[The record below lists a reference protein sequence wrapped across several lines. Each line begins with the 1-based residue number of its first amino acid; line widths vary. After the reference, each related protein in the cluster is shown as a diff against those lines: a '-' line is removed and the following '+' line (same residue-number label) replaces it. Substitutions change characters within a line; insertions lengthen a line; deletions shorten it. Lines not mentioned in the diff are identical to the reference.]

1 MTCKNKAVT
10 GSTSK
15 FRMVQ
20 EITTTKQ
27 NKTDNMKSK
36 FNLIATSFL
45 FITCIAW
52 QLTSFAQS
60 GSLDLTFD
68 TDGKVTTA
76 IGSGSDVGNE
86 VAIQSDGK
94 IVVAG
99 YSDNGNDLDFAVIRY
114 NSNGSL
120 DTGFGSNG
128 KVTTDIAND
137 DDYGNSV
144 AIQADGKI
152 VVAGY
157 GRISSNND
165 IVVVRYNTDG
175 TLDLSFDSD
184 GVVTTP
190 IGNSSDYAFAV
201 AIQPDGKIVVA
212 GSSAAFV
219 VVRYNTD
226 GSLDNTFDQDG
237 KATVAIGNSSEALS
251 IAMQPDG
258 KIVLA
263 GYSSASGVINF
274 AVARYHTDGI
284 LDQSFDS
291 DGIATTDFDGF
302 NDYAYGVAI
311 QGDGKI
317 VAAGISYDSLD
328 SDFALVRYE
337 TDGSLDLSFDTDGM
351 VTTDVASYIES
362 ARSMVI
368 QSDNKIVVSGLS
380 TIGTTSFY
388 VLVRYDTNG
397 ILDNAFDADG
407 IVTTTIGGSCEGQSI
422 ALQSDGK
429 IVVAGYAL
437 IAGNLDFAV
446 ARYNNINITGVNTI
460 SNRAAGI
467 RIYPNPFSKQ
477 TTLQSDRIFNNA
489 SVTVFNFLGQPVNEV
504 TNIHGEMFTLYRND
518 LAAGAYFIRI
528 MEDNEVVAVDK
539 LVITEYMMNR

>member
-1 MTCKNKAVT
+1 M
-10 GSTSK
+10 
-15 FRMVQ
+15 Q
-20 EITTTKQ
+20 KQ
-27 NKTDNMKSK
+27 RIIGNTLKYTAIPVKETIKENKTDNMKSK
-36 FNLIATSFL
+36 FNLIAASFL

-76 IGSGSDVGNE
+76 IGSGSDVGNG

-99 YSDNGNDLDFAVIRY
+99 YSDNGSDLDFAVIRY

-175 TLDLSFDSD
+175 TLDVSFDTD
-184 GVVTTP
+184 GKVTTP
-190 IGNSSDYAFAV
+190 IGTSSDYAFAV
-201 AIQPDGKIVVA
+201 TIQTDGKIVVA

-226 GSLDNTFDQDG
+226 GSLDSNFDFDG
-237 KATVAIGNSSEALS
+237 IVTSAIGNSSEGLS
-251 IAMQPDG
+251 IALQLNGKIVVAGYRSLNAVVDAAVVRYNTDGSLDLTFDSDGIVTTDISGFIDRVYSVGVQPDG
-258 KIVLA
+258 KIVVA
-263 GYSSASGVINF
+263 GISLDSLNSNF
-274 AVARYHTDGI
+274 LVMRYDTNGTLDPTFDTDGI
-284 LDQSFDS
+284 VTIDVASYNESARSL
-291 DGIATTDFDGF
+291 
-302 NDYAYGVAI
+302 AI
-311 QGDGKI
+311 QSDGKI
-317 VAAGISYDSLD
+317 V
-328 SDFALVRYE
+328 
-337 TDGSLDLSFDTDGM
+337 
-351 VTTDVASYIES
+351 VT
-362 ARSMVI
+362 
-368 QSDNKIVVSGLS
+368 GLS
-380 TIGTTSFY
+380 TIGTTSFV
-388 VLVRYDTNG
+388 VLLRYQTNG
-397 ILDNAFDADG
+397 SLDNTFDADG
-407 IVTTTIGGSCEGQSI
+407 IVTTTIGGSCKGQSI

-477 TTLQSDRIFNNA
+477 TTLQSNRIFNDA
-489 SVTVFNFLGQPVNEV
+489 SLTVFNFLGQPVNEV

-518 LAAGAYFIRI
+518 LPAGVYFIRI
-528 MEDNEVVAVDK
+528 MEDNEVVAIDK
-539 LVITEYMMNR
+539 LVITDYMMNR

>member
-1 MTCKNKAVT
+1 M
-10 GSTSK
+10 
-15 FRMVQ
+15 Q
-20 EITTTKQ
+20 KQ
-27 NKTDNMKSK
+27 RIIGNTLKYTAIPVKETIKENKTDNMKSK
-36 FNLIATSFL
+36 FKLIAASFL

-68 TDGKVTTA
+68 TDGTVTTA
-76 IGSGSDVGNE
+76 IGSGSDVGNG

-99 YSDNGNDLDFAVIRY
+99 YSGNGNDLDFAVIRY

-184 GVVTTP
+184 GKVTTP
-190 IGNSSDYAFAV
+190 IGTSSDYAFAV
-201 AIQPDGKIVVA
+201 TIQTDGKIVVA

-226 GSLDNTFDQDG
+226 GSLDSNFDFDG
-237 KATVAIGNSSEALS
+237 IVTSAIGNSSEGLS
-251 IAMQPDG
+251 IALQLNGKIVVAGYRSLNAVVDAAVVRYNTDGSLDLTFDSDGIVTTDISGFIDRVYSVGVQPDG
-258 KIVLA
+258 KIVVA
-263 GYSSASGVINF
+263 GISLDSLNSNF
-274 AVARYHTDGI
+274 LVMRYDTNGTLDPTFDTDGI
-284 LDQSFDS
+284 VTIDVASYNESARSL
-291 DGIATTDFDGF
+291 
-302 NDYAYGVAI
+302 AI
-311 QGDGKI
+311 QSDGKI
-317 VAAGISYDSLD
+317 V
-328 SDFALVRYE
+328 
-337 TDGSLDLSFDTDGM
+337 
-351 VTTDVASYIES
+351 VT
-362 ARSMVI
+362 
-368 QSDNKIVVSGLS
+368 GLS
-380 TIGTTSFY
+380 TIGTTSFV
-388 VLVRYDTNG
+388 VLLRYQTNG
-397 ILDNAFDADG
+397 SLDNTFDADG
-407 IVTTTIGGSCEGQSI
+407 IVTTTIGGSCKGQSI

-477 TTLQSDRIFNNA
+477 TTLQSNRIFNDA
-489 SVTVFNFLGQPVNEV
+489 SLTVFNFLGQPVNEV

-518 LAAGAYFIRI
+518 LPAGVYFIRI
-528 MEDNEVVAVDK
+528 MEDNEVVAIDK
-539 LVITEYMMNR
+539 LVITDYMMNR

>member
-1 MTCKNKAVT
+1 
-10 GSTSK
+10 
-15 FRMVQ
+15 
-20 EITTTKQ
+20 
-27 NKTDNMKSK
+27 MKSK
-36 FNLIATSFL
+36 FNLIAASFL

-76 IGSGSDVGNE
+76 IGSGSDVGNG

-99 YSDNGNDLDFAVIRY
+99 YSDNGSDLDFAVIRY

-175 TLDLSFDSD
+175 TLDVSFDTD
-184 GVVTTP
+184 GKVTTP
-190 IGNSSDYAFAV
+190 IGNSSDYGFAI

-226 GSLDNTFDQDG
+226 GSLDSNFDFDG
-237 KATVAIGNSSEALS
+237 IVTSAIGNSSEGLS
-251 IAMQPDG
+251 IALQLNGKIVVAGYRSLNAVVDAAVVRYNTDGSLDLTFDSDGIVTTDISGFIDRVYSVGVQPDG
-258 KIVLA
+258 KIVVA
-263 GYSSASGVINF
+263 GISLDSLNSNF
-274 AVARYHTDGI
+274 LVMRYDTNGTLDPTFDTDGI
-284 LDQSFDS
+284 VTIDVASYNESARSL
-291 DGIATTDFDGF
+291 
-302 NDYAYGVAI
+302 AI
-311 QGDGKI
+311 QSDGKI
-317 VAAGISYDSLD
+317 V
-328 SDFALVRYE
+328 
-337 TDGSLDLSFDTDGM
+337 
-351 VTTDVASYIES
+351 VT
-362 ARSMVI
+362 
-368 QSDNKIVVSGLS
+368 GLS
-380 TIGTTSFY
+380 TIGTTSFV
-388 VLVRYDTNG
+388 VLLRYQTNG
-397 ILDNAFDADG
+397 SLDNTFDADG

-477 TTLQSDRIFNNA
+477 TTLQSNRIFNDA
-489 SVTVFNFLGQPVNEV
+489 SLTVFNFLGQPVNEV

-518 LAAGAYFIRI
+518 LPAGVYFIRI
-528 MEDNEVVAVDK
+528 MEDNEVVAIDK
-539 LVITEYMMNR
+539 LVITDYMMNR

>member
-1 MTCKNKAVT
+1 MMACKNKKAT
-10 GSTSK
+10 GNILK
-15 FRMVQ
+15 YKAAQ

-76 IGSGSDVGNE
+76 IGSGSDVGNG

-99 YSDNGNDLDFAVIRY
+99 YSDNGSDLDFAVIRY

-175 TLDLSFDSD
+175 TLDVSFDSD

-190 IGNSSDYAFAV
+190 IGNSSDYGFAV

-219 VVRYNTD
+219 VVRYNAD
-226 GSLDNTFDQDG
+226 GSLDSNFDFDG
-237 KATVAIGNSSEALS
+237 IVTSAIGNSSEGLS
-251 IAMQPDG
+251 IALQLNGKIVVAGYRSLNAVVDAAVVRYNTDGSLDLTFDSDGIVTTDISGFIDRVYSVGVQPDG
-258 KIVLA
+258 KIVVA
-263 GYSSASGVINF
+263 GISLESLNSNF
-274 AVARYHTDGI
+274 LVMRYDTNGTLDPTFDTDGI
-284 LDQSFDS
+284 VTIDVANYNESARSL
-291 DGIATTDFDGF
+291 
-302 NDYAYGVAI
+302 AI
-311 QGDGKI
+311 QSDGKI
-317 VAAGISYDSLD
+317 V
-328 SDFALVRYE
+328 
-337 TDGSLDLSFDTDGM
+337 
-351 VTTDVASYIES
+351 VT
-362 ARSMVI
+362 
-368 QSDNKIVVSGLS
+368 GLS
-380 TIGTTSFY
+380 TIGTTSFV
-388 VLVRYDTNG
+388 VLLRYQTNG
-397 ILDNAFDADG
+397 ILDNTFDADG

-429 IVVAGYAL
+429 IVVTGYAL
-437 IAGNLDFAV
+437 TTGNLDFAV

-489 SVTVFNFLGQPVNEV
+489 SLTVFNFLGQPVNEV
-504 TNIHGEMFTLYRND
+504 TNIHGEMFTMYRNN
-518 LAAGAYFIRI
+518 LPAGVYFIRI
-528 MEDNEVVAVDK
+528 MEDKEVIAADK
-539 LVITEYMMNR
+539 LVIVD

>member
-1 MTCKNKAVT
+1 
-10 GSTSK
+10 
-15 FRMVQ
+15 
-20 EITTTKQ
+20 
-27 NKTDNMKSK
+27 MKSK
-36 FNLIATSFL
+36 FNLIAASFL

-76 IGSGSDVGNE
+76 IGSGSDVGNG

-99 YSDNGNDLDFAVIRY
+99 YSDNGSDLDFAVIRY

-175 TLDLSFDSD
+175 TLDVSFDTD
-184 GVVTTP
+184 GKVTTP
-190 IGNSSDYAFAV
+190 IGTSSDYAFAI

-226 GSLDNTFDQDG
+226 GSLDSNFDFDG
-237 KATVAIGNSSEALS
+237 IVTSAIGNSSEGLS
-251 IAMQPDG
+251 IALQLNGKIVVAGYRSLNAVVDAAVVRYNTDGSLDLTFDSDGIVTTDISGFIDRVYSVGVQPDG
-258 KIVLA
+258 KIVVA
-263 GYSSASGVINF
+263 GISLDSLNSNF
-274 AVARYHTDGI
+274 LVMRYDTNGTLDPTFDTDGI
-284 LDQSFDS
+284 VTIDVASYNESARSL
-291 DGIATTDFDGF
+291 
-302 NDYAYGVAI
+302 AI
-311 QGDGKI
+311 QSDGKI
-317 VAAGISYDSLD
+317 V
-328 SDFALVRYE
+328 
-337 TDGSLDLSFDTDGM
+337 
-351 VTTDVASYIES
+351 VT
-362 ARSMVI
+362 
-368 QSDNKIVVSGLS
+368 GLS
-380 TIGTTSFY
+380 TIGTTSFV
-388 VLVRYDTNG
+388 VLLRYQTNG
-397 ILDNAFDADG
+397 SLDNTFDADG

-489 SVTVFNFLGQPVNEV
+489 SLTVFNFLGQPVNEV
-504 TNIHGEMFTLYRND
+504 TNIHGEMFTLYRNN
-518 LAAGAYFIRI
+518 LPAGVYFIRI
-528 MEDNEVVAVDK
+528 MEDNEVVAIDK
-539 LVITEYMMNR
+539 LVITDYMMNR